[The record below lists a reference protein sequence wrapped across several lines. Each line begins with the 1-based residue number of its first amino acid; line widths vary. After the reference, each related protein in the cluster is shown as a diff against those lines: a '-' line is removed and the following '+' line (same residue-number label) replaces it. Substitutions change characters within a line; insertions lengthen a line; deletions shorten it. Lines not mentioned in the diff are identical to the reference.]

1 MYICKLTLTSANVV
15 IFCQS
20 ESSPNIDIICIEF
33 VCDVMQMRH
42 NCGLQISVSML
53 EMDAAITEIGNV
65 IGIGIGFKAGIVVGG
80 GV

>member
-1 MYICKLTLTSANVV
+1 MLTLTSANVV

-20 ESSPNIDIICIEF
+20 ESSPNMDIICIEF

-53 EMDAAITEIGNV
+53 EMHVGWMDGSIEGEIGV
-65 IGIGIGFKAGIVVGG
+65 GIGG
-80 GV
+80 GVQAASRPGS

>member
-1 MYICKLTLTSANVV
+1 MYDKLTLTSAKVV

-20 ESSPNIDIICIEF
+20 ESSPNMDIICIEF

-53 EMDAAITEIGNV
+53 AMHNGWMDGSV
-65 IGIGIGFKAGIVVGG
+65 GIGG
-80 GV
+80 GVYAASRPAS